1 MYLDHT
7 LKLHDTDLIK
17 VEIGVLR
24 CGKSSLLGLARN
36 KIASEG
42 MEGRALA
49 RLPQPGEQGVLYH
62 G

>member
-17 VEIGVLR
+17 VETGVLR

-49 RLPQPGEQGVLYH
+49 RLPQPGEQSVLYH
-62 G
+62 D